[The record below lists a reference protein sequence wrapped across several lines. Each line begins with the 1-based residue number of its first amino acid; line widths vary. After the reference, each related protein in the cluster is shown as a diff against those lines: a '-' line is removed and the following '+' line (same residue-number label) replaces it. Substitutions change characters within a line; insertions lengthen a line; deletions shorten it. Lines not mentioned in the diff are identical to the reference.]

1 MNKKRNIAIYTL
13 GIMLSAFVISCASD
27 TEEKNDDPQ
36 KSRMVHVTETVTAD
50 EFVTWCSNEDNQ
62 LSKTKTIS
70 EMMYKVIFLPPESM
84 AYMELK
90 TGSYDLET
98 FRKTSESYKDM
109 SYFNFRLQLDN
120 AGGEILKH
128 NLRSPGHYDERVKY
142 VSFYM
147 ERDLYLIQGTD
158 TIYPGLYH
166 FERAYEVVPF
176 LTVMLAFDNK
186 KFDREKEFTL
196 VYNDKLFEKGLIKFN
211 YQNRQ
216 LIDVPQVVKL

>member
-1 MNKKRNIAIYTL
+1 MKKWQLYSLVI
-13 GIMLSAFVISCASD
+13 LSLCVSAGCDSD
-27 TEEKNDDPQ
+27 HKESDPER
-36 KSRMVHVTETVTAD
+36 SRLVHVTETVSAD
-50 EFVTWCSNEDNQ
+50 EFVSWCSNEENQ

-90 TGSYDLET
+90 TGQYDLET
-98 FRKTSESYKDM
+98 FRKTSESYKGM
-109 SYFNFRLQLDN
+109 SYFNFRLELN
-120 AGGEILKH
+120 NGNGELLKY
-128 NLRSPGHYDERVKY
+128 NVNSPAHYEERIKY

-147 ERDLYLIQGTD
+147 EKDLYLVQGGD

-166 FERAYEVVPF
+166 FERTYEVVPF

-196 VYNDKLFEKGLIKFN
+196 VYNDKLFEKGLVKFN
-211 YQNRQ
+211 YHHKQ
-216 LIDVPQVVKL
+216 LIDVPQVVQL